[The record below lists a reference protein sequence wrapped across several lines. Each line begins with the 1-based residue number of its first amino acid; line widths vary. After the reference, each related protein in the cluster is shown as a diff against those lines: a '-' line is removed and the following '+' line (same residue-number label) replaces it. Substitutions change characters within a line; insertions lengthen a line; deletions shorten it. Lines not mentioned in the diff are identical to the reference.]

1 MSAVRENRRITMP
14 KIKSAQR
21 SKPKPRN
28 SLARVAAGIK
38 GALGC
43 RDAHADFDQAVKD
56 LAADRRGRRP
66 TDMPHSPWEVVEHLR
81 IAQHDILEFCRNPK
95 YSAMTWPDDYWPPTA
110 APPTSAAWDASIA
123 AFHRDLKALQALA
136 VNAQVDLLATIPH
149 GSGQTYLRELLLVI
163 DHNAY
168 HVGELVAIR
177 RMLDAWP

>member
-1 MSAVRENRRITMP
+1 
-14 KIKSAQR
+14 
-21 SKPKPRN
+21 
-28 SLARVAAGIK
+28 
-38 GALGC
+38 
-43 RDAHADFDQAVKD
+43 
-56 LAADRRGRRP
+56 
-66 TDMPHSPWEVVEHLR
+66 
-81 IAQHDILEFCRNPK
+81 
-95 YSAMTWPDDYWPPTA
+95 MTWPDDYWPPTA